1 MTISGKQ
8 SDPQNPL
15 GDLEEWD
22 DFVKER
28 YPEPADKQA
37 LVGTNPEK
45 TEEQFRD
52 YEADARSSVR
62 EFYRL
67 NHRGQTL
74 DFVRQK
80 RDDYLSLNQREM
92 GVWEAAEFLN
102 TLIDDSDPDTDLS
115 QLEHLLQTSEQI
127 RGDGHPHWFVLAGFV
142 HDLGKVLCLF
152 GEPQWAVVGDTF
164 PVGCAYSDKIVFPE
178 FFDNNP
184 AWHLRGG
191 LRPRQGHALVGTRR
205 IHLSRHQGSPTG
217 RGAVHAALPLVLS
230 VASRG

>member
-15 GDLEEWD
+15 GDLEEWE

-67 NHRGQTL
+67 NHLGQTL
-74 DFVRQK
+74 DSVS
-80 RDDYLSLNQREM
+80 YTHL
-92 GVWEAAEFLN
+92 
-102 TLIDDSDPDTDLS
+102 TL
-115 QLEHLLQTSEQI
+115 
-127 RGDGHPHWFVLAGFV
+127 
-142 HDLGKVLCLF
+142 
-152 GEPQWAVVGDTF
+152 
-164 PVGCAYSDKIVFPE
+164 
-178 FFDNNP
+178 
-184 AWHLRGG
+184 
-191 LRPRQGHALVGTRR
+191 
-205 IHLSRHQGSPTG
+205 PTK
-217 RGAVHAALPLVLS
+217 A
-230 VASRG
+230 

>member
-15 GDLEEWD
+15 GDLEEWE

-74 DFVRQK
+74 DFVRQ
-80 RDDYLSLNQREM
+80 R
-92 GVWEAAEFLN
+92 
-102 TLIDDSDPDTDLS
+102 S
-115 QLEHLLQTSEQI
+115 Q
-127 RGDGHPHWFVLAGFV
+127 P
-142 HDLGKVLCLF
+142 
-152 GEPQWAVVGDTF
+152 
-164 PVGCAYSDKIVFPE
+164 
-178 FFDNNP
+178 
-184 AWHLRGG
+184 GG
-191 LRPRQGHALVGTRR
+191 LPPAPILGPIARTA
-205 IHLSRHQGSPTG
+205 
-217 RGAVHAALPLVLS
+217 AALRQRRAWKEL
-230 VASRG
+230 

>member
-80 RDDYLSLNQREM
+80 RDEYLSLNQRGWPSLRICSEVCNRCASCDRSVS
-92 GVWEAAEFLN
+92 GSLSSISVLRNSAA
-102 TLIDDSDPDTDLS
+102 S
-115 QLEHLLQTSEQI
+115 QTPISRWLRLKYSS
-127 RGDGHPHWFVLAGFV
+127 
-142 HDLGKVLCLF
+142 LF
-152 GEPQWAVVGDTF
+152 
-164 PVGCAYSDKIVFPE
+164 
-178 FFDNNP
+178 
-184 AWHLRGG
+184 
-191 LRPRQGHALVGTRR
+191 
-205 IHLSRHQGSPTG
+205 
-217 RGAVHAALPLVLS
+217 
-230 VASRG
+230 